1 MSISFIYNTAIPKG
15 AQKKW
20 LFTPMRQLGLSENLM
35 ILRNSQSTYHK
46 GEAPPSAY
54 WDNVRLLLETAEE
67 EFIEAQDYL
76 EKALDNIEEVREQL

>member
-1 MSISFIYNTAIPKG
+1 
-15 AQKKW
+15 
-20 LFTPMRQLGLSENLM
+20 M